1 MADAYHHRE
10 HNLQIPFS
18 TYSAFRKVLLHS
30 TNLRLQSILHP
41 STSNQCKVFLF
52 CTLTDQAVWEHKS
65 AAAPVCGQIIHP
77 LMKHFLQLIFSDPIL
92 VLLTSPVLF
101 PIRFSLQPQLLWI
114 SLLSQ
119 SWK

>member
-10 HNLQIPFS
+10 HNLQIPFP
-18 TYSAFRKVLLHS
+18 TYSAFQKVLLHS
-30 TNLRLQSILHP
+30 TNLRLRSILHP

-52 CTLTDQAVWEHKS
+52 YTLTDQVVSEHRS

-77 LMKHFLQLIFSDPIL
+77 LVKHFLQLISSNQVL
-92 VLLTSPVLF
+92 VLLTSAVLF